1 MDVFRADLRN
11 VDELARM
18 NKRLIE
24 DEKHPNPM
32 NVRQLSQRM
41 SDWLQGEYDGYI
53 VSEENTTV
61 AYCIYR
67 DDGDYFY
74 MRQLYVEREWRRT
87 GIATKFLDWMYQN
100 VWTEKPVRLDVLAHN
115 EEAISFYKTYGFRVG
130 CFRMEK

>member
-61 AYCIYR
+61 AYTR
-67 DDGDYFY
+67 DLDRYLAG
-74 MRQLYVEREWRRT
+74 RT
-87 GIATKFLDWMYQN
+87 ESI
-100 VWTEKPVRLDVLAHN
+100 
-115 EEAISFYKTYGFRVG
+115 
-130 CFRMEK
+130 